1 MNTDVKKAHVHARRP
16 GRIVYLKN
24 MIRDQGYLDS
34 AINKI
39 AAELTV
45 FLYK

>member
-1 MNTDVKKAHVHARRP
+1 MNKDVRPVLNRNKK
-16 GRIVYLKN
+16 ILLLKQK
-24 MIRDQGYLDS
+24 IRDESYMSS

-45 FLYK
+45 FLCR

>member
-1 MNTDVKKAHVHARRP
+1 MNKDVKPVLNRKSK
-16 GRIVYLKN
+16 ILLLKQK
-24 MIRDQGYLDS
+24 IRDNDYMSS

-45 FLYK
+45 FLCR

>member
-1 MNTDVKKAHVHARRP
+1 MNKDVRPALNRNKK
-16 GRIVYLKN
+16 IILLKQK
-24 MIRDQGYLDS
+24 IRDEDYMSS

-45 FLYK
+45 FLCR

>member
-1 MNTDVKKAHVHARRP
+1 MNKDVKPVLNRHKK
-16 GRIVYLKN
+16 ILMLKQKIQDETY
-24 MIRDQGYLDS
+24 MSS

-45 FLYK
+45 FLCR